1 MKKYF
6 AKRAENSAKT
16 LATIALRQ
24 IEAAQVHIFY
34 QVL

>member
-6 AKRAENSAKT
+6 AKRAENLAKT
-16 LATIALRQ
+16 LAATALRQ
-24 IEAAQVHIFY
+24 IEAAQVLIFY